1 MNIKGKTAV
10 VTGAGSGMGLG
21 TCEEFVK
28 AGANVLMLDLNEDAV
43 RQACESLGDQ
53 AIYAAVDVTS
63 EEQVSAAIEQ
73 AVEKFGSIDICVNCA
88 GMPSATRTLGRD
100 GSPHALDIFK
110 RVVDVNLIGT
120 FNVVRL
126 CAAQMAKNEPEDGE
140 RGVIINTSSGAAQDG
155 QAGQCSYSASKA
167 AVEGLALPLARDL
180 APNGIRVNTVSPGLF
195 DTTMVNNL
203 PEKVK
208 DALVDMVLCPKRMGV
223 PSDYGKLAISIVE
236 NQYMNTSCIRLDAG
250 IRLAAK

>member
-1 MNIKGKTAV
+1 MNLKGKTAV
-10 VTGAGSGMGLG
+10 VTGAGSGMGRG

-28 AGANVLMLDLNEDAV
+28 AGANVLMLDLNEEAV
-43 RQACESLGDQ
+43 REACEPLGEQ
-53 AIYAAVDVTS
+53 AIYAAVDVAN
-63 EEQVSAAIEQ
+63 EEQVSAAIQ
-73 AVEKFGSIDICVNCA
+73 KAMDTFGALHICVNCA
-88 GMPSATRTLGRD
+88 GVPSATRTLNKD
-100 GSPHALDIFK
+100 GSPHALDVFK
-110 RVVDVNLIGT
+110 RVIDVNLIGT
-120 FNVVRL
+120 FNVLRL
-126 CAAQMAKNEPEDGE
+126 CAAEMAKNEPEEGE

-155 QAGQCSYSASKA
+155 QAGQTSYSASKA

-203 PEKVK
+203 PDKVK

-223 PSDYGKLAISIVE
+223 PGDYGKLAVSIVE